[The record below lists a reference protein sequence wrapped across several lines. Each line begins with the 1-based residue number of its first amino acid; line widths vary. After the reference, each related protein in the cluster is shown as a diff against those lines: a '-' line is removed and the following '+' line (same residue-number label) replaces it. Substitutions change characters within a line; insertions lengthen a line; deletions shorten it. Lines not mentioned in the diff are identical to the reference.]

1 MSEYQQDPILLFL
14 ILLCVISFYSV
25 YFTIFAKLISVRFE
39 CRITVINKRGAV
51 RIREFKDYWWFA
63 FVIYFTQS
71 FKFQP
76 CISLRKFSFDWFLHG
91 KDFLFQVNFLLNIIN
106 QQLIDSIPFLRY
118 SALFDSHRLWLI
130 NN

>member
-51 RIREFKDYWWFA
+51 RIREFKDY
-63 FVIYFTQS
+63 
-71 FKFQP
+71 
-76 CISLRKFSFDWFLHG
+76 
-91 KDFLFQVNFLLNIIN
+91 
-106 QQLIDSIPFLRY
+106 
-118 SALFDSHRLWLI
+118 
-130 NN
+130 